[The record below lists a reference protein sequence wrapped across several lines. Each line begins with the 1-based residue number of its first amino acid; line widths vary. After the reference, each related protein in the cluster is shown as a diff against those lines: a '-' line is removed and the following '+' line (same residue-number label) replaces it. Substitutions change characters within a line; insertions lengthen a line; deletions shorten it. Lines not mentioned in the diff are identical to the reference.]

1 MDFLTLSKKRY
12 AVRSYLDQALSEEH
26 ITSLLQATQ
35 NAPTAHNNQP
45 QVIYVAQS
53 PVGLAIIDQ
62 ATRGRFNAPVVFVVC
77 YDRRLSWKRKDGAES
92 GPWDASIIATHLML
106 EATDLGLGSIWIGM
120 FKPEVLC
127 EKLNLS
133 EDIIP
138 VALIP
143 VGHIDPKSVPFEY
156 HDQRRPLS
164 ETVKF
169 I

>member
-12 AVRSYLDQALSEEH
+12 AVRQYSDQGLSEQQM
-26 ITSLLQATQ
+26 TSLLQAMQ

-45 QVIYVAQS
+45 QVIVVAQS
-53 PVGLAIIDQ
+53 QEGLAIIDE
-62 ATRGRFNAPVVFVVC
+62 ATKGRFNAPVVFVVC
-77 YDRRLSWKRKDGAES
+77 YDRSLSWKRKDGEDS

-120 FKPEVLC
+120 FKPEVLV
-127 EKLNLS
+127 EKLKLS
-133 EDIIP
+133 ANIVP

-143 VGHIDPKSVPFEY
+143 VGYASSRSVPFEF
-156 HDQRRPLS
+156 HEQRKPIS